1 MASRKGLY
9 FRGGSAEDHRLEK
22 VRAETAQRLSTKSPA
37 TATSKIPLFHSSMF
51 SRGSRSRT
59 DAEPANSKRVDYPTL
74 RKPQGSPIG
83 GLPSKKEL
91 SATDMPTPSR
101 NFGSGIPTAQIP
113 RGIRS
118 PQSKDARPEG
128 RPRKVLRRKASSV
141 DQHAQYAST
150 ASTSFSDIST
160 SPRPSRENAS
170 SPGGYTDPFPGSML
184 GISMPSVSA
193 PSSIVQGVRPL
204 ISEEA
209 TPSSRMANYTS
220 SGQPQKTSSTNK
232 LPRPAS
238 GFPSHSSSPS
248 TRYSES
254 PGPFSRTSTPTSMS
268 SHSPGI
274 VSAPSKSASRPRQ
287 PSPTRS
293 RPPITRRRLGGT
305 ADQDSLDVARTQG
318 LPALRESLTSSS
330 SSSTVKGVDRI
341 EATEAMKGH
350 CRSRLSPPPPSPP
363 LRKSSRL
370 YRKPTLQDDV
380 VGGRFEATNTTKM
393 YDLDASRSSTAPEQ
407 RINTSPQVPTQR
419 RAPPRPSREGT
430 PRLDDNEP
438 SPVIQSNLSR
448 LVTTGHKRRASLE
461 KGIPVH
467 AVGNHMIY
475 PEFASLLRSSTNA
488 STTSRRP
495 TVVPSPSPEELT
507 QRPSRDS
514 PSLRQRPTPPL
525 RADTASRQAKREPSP
540 LGITLS
546 KSPSRFGIFSR
557 HKKAPPE
564 SSDMETGEK
573 IPKKGP
579 AAGTGHEG
587 YGKYA
592 RRGRSGSAITN
603 ASRNRSTSADS
614 NTTGATCTSFSRK
627 SSVSSR
633 GEFEIDEFY
642 LERLS
647 PVVIPGGAGILG
659 DRSSTSENYGT
670 CSGES
675 LCGIASSMDP
685 KQKSQATVIRGNS
698 IGHVSTNATSERRG
712 SRSLPQE
719 RDILARM
726 EHTRHVPDIDN
737 PKKTPTLATR
747 RSLHRSQTFKEAEPF
762 KILPPINTRAV
773 ATSPPWES
781 YDTMQFLEL
790 QPDSSSHLTED
801 ISEGREGNWLKSRK
815 TTKRTASPMNWNF
828 FQRAHAP
835 PKVVRHDKF
844 YDDAN
849 SPQKL
854 PVTISRLPEAR
865 SIAHYAM
872 IDEKDQSDSATLEDL
887 LQVVEGGAKSPRK
900 EDTWYHSESAEYE
913 QKHEHTM
920 SLLLPSPPVFTK
932 EFTKQSR
939 PASPAV
945 PLHQGEALRVQSPV
959 SQPLPEPEKPRLRQ
973 VGRIPTVISKR
984 DRPHKPP
991 PQSFSRPFARTPVM
1005 ERNPPAGDQ
1014 FPTVQRPVLGFQT
1027 DFIPSCPFDG
1037 AESGKPASAPVVA
1050 TEYFSPAGIP
1060 EFLVFPPRVG
1070 SEVSASSSSGILSF
1084 AASTAVLPQPDAALS
1099 EDEVWD
1105 EYDELL
1111 DNVGS
1116 SSSSKAPKTTVNTSR
1131 SYLSRESEERGL
1143 RKPARGAMEKGV
1155 PVLGR
1160 RESLEDP
1167 SPALPLRTPAP
1178 VGALPSPPRSS
1189 RLLTPIR
1196 SPALPP
1202 STPLSFSEFFAGYG
1216 DRSSASTKD
1225 QPQSDLSGSHYSTDS
1240 ITSTP
1245 IPSRSGQNQNN
1256 HLLARNTSNDF
1267 KAQSNLR
1274 FSALM
1279 VSRWLSFGR
1288 VLFSPAHQEIQQSPQ
1303 NRVLVL
1309 DGLGN
1314 DDWSFYCALTYPSA
1328 IVCNL
1333 SAFQPAPTTAE
1344 NLVLA
1349 SSLPPSNHRQPPPPN
1364 HRQIHHASIG
1374 HPFPFPRG
1382 FFTAAVVRFPL
1393 ASSDPAYRNAISECK
1408 RVLRP
1413 GGYLELS
1420 VLDIDMLNMG
1430 NRARRAVRALK
1441 LRMQAQDPH
1450 VSLQPASDSIQ
1461 KLLGRQGFENL
1472 NRCMVGVPVAGLVS
1486 DSRAGS
1492 FDEEAGECLADLLRD
1507 ESGRGDVGITKM
1519 VARVGRWWYT
1529 RCYEMAVLEAEAH
1542 ADSRGE
1548 EEQEASGRQ
1557 REKKREKVG
1566 SIWADRA
1573 LLKECERRET
1583 GFKLLICYAQ
1593 KPVAARR
1600 RTVSV

>member
-1 MASRKGLY
+1 MASRKALH
-9 FRGGSAEDHRLEK
+9 FRGGTGEEEDRLEK
-22 VRAETAQRLSTKSPA
+22 VRAETAQRVSTKSSA
-37 TATSKIPLFHSSMF
+37 TTTSKIPLFHSSMF
-51 SRGSRSRT
+51 SRGNRSRT
-59 DAEPANSKRVDYPTL
+59 DAGEASSKTVEYPTL
-74 RKPQGSPIG
+74 RKPQGRPVG
-83 GLPSKKEL
+83 GPPSKKET
-91 SATDMPTPSR
+91 SATDMPTASR
-101 NFGSGIPTAQIP
+101 NVGLGIQTAQIP
-113 RGIRS
+113 RGVTS
-118 PQSKDARPEG
+118 PQSKDGRSDG
-128 RPRKVLRRKASSV
+128 RPRYVLRRKASSV

-150 ASTSFSDIST
+150 ASTSFSDVST
-160 SPRPSRENAS
+160 SLRPSREIAS

-193 PSSIVQGVRPL
+193 SSSIVQGVRAAV
-204 ISEEA
+204 SEGS
-209 TPSSRMANYTS
+209 TSSSRMANYMS
-220 SGQPQKTSSTNK
+220 SGQPQKISSTN

-238 GFPSHSSSPS
+238 GFLVHSSSPS
-248 TRYSES
+248 SLYSES

-274 VSAPSKSASRPRQ
+274 VLAPSKSASRLRQ

-305 ADQDSLDVARTQG
+305 AHQDSLDVARAQG

-330 SSSTVKGVDRI
+330 SSSTVKGVDRA
-341 EATEAMKGH
+341 EATEAKKGH
-350 CRSRLSPPPPSPP
+350 SRSRLSPPPPSPP

-370 YRKPTLQDDV
+370 YRKPSLGNDA
-380 VGGRFEATNTTKM
+380 VGGRFEATNTTGM
-393 YDLDASRSSTAPEQ
+393 HDLDASRASTAPEQ
-407 RINTSPQVPTQR
+407 RTNTSPQVPTQR

-430 PRLDDNEP
+430 PRLDDNGP

-448 LVTTGHKRRASLE
+448 LVTTGHKRRESIE
-461 KGIPVH
+461 KGAPIH
-467 AVGNHMIY
+467 AVGKDMVY
-475 PEFASLLRSSTNA
+475 PEFASLVRSSTNA
-488 STTSRRP
+488 STSSKRP
-495 TVVPSPSPEELT
+495 TVVLSPNLEEVT
-507 QRPSRDS
+507 QRPSQ
-514 PSLRQRPTPPL
+514 SLRQRPTPPL
-525 RADTASRQAKREPSP
+525 QTDTSSGHAKREPSP
-540 LGITLS
+540 LSATSS

-564 SSDMETGEK
+564 SADMETGERVS
-573 IPKKGP
+573 KKGP

-587 YGKYA
+587 YGKYS
-592 RRGRSGSAITN
+592 RRGRSGSVTTK
-603 ASRNRSTSADS
+603 ASRNRSTSANS
-614 NTTGATCTSFSRK
+614 NTTGATPTSFSRK

-633 GEFEIDEFY
+633 GDAEVDEFY

-659 DRSSTSENYGT
+659 DKSSTSENYGT
-670 CSGES
+670 SSGES
-675 LCGIASSMDP
+675 SSGIASSVDP
-685 KQKSQATVIRGNS
+685 KTESQGTVIRGKS
-698 IGHVSTNATSERRG
+698 IGNVSTNATSERKG

-726 EHTRHVPDIDN
+726 EPTQYVADMDN
-737 PKKTPTLATR
+737 PREIPTLATR
-747 RSLHRSQTFKEAEPF
+747 RSLHRSQTFKEGEPF
-762 KILPPINTRAV
+762 KRLPPINTRAN

-781 YDTMQFLEL
+781 YDTMQSSEPLT
-790 QPDSSSHLTED
+790 DSSSHLTED

-815 TTKRTASPMNWNF
+815 TMKRTASPMKWNF

-835 PKVVRHDKF
+835 PKVVRHDNF
-844 YDDAN
+844 YDDVN

-872 IDEKDQSDSATLEDL
+872 IDEKDQSDSGTLEDL
-887 LQVVEGGAKSPRK
+887 LQVVEDGAKSREK
-900 EDTWYHSESAEYE
+900 EDTWYHSESAEHA
-913 QKHEHTM
+913 QRHEHTM
-920 SLLLPSPPVFTK
+920 SLLLPSPPVFIK
-932 EFTKQSR
+932 ELIKQSR

-959 SQPLPEPEKPRLRQ
+959 SQPLPETEQPRLRQ
-973 VGRIPTVISKR
+973 VGRIPRVISKR
-984 DRPHKPP
+984 DRLHKPP

-1005 ERNPPAGDQ
+1005 ESNPPARTE
-1014 FPTVQRPVLGFQT
+1014 FPTVQRPVLGVQT
-1027 DFIPSCPFDG
+1027 DFIPSRPFEG

-1050 TEYFSPAGIP
+1050 TEPFSPADIR
-1060 EFLVFPPRVG
+1060 EFLVFPPRVR

-1084 AASTAVLPQPDAALS
+1084 PATTAVLPQPDATLS

-1111 DNVGS
+1111 DSVS
-1116 SSSSKAPKTTVNTSR
+1116 SSPSKAPKTTVNASR
-1131 SYLSRESEERGL
+1131 SYLFGESKERGSE
-1143 RKPARGAMEKGV
+1143 RPARGLMEKGV
-1155 PVLGR
+1155 LILR
-1160 RESLEDP
+1160 TQESRQDP
-1167 SPALPLRTPAP
+1167 LPAHPLQSPAPI
-1178 VGALPSPPRSS
+1178 GALPSPPRSS

-1225 QPQSDLSGSHYSTDS
+1225 QPQSDLSASHYSTDS
-1240 ITSTP
+1240 IPSSPTP
-1245 IPSRSGQNQNN
+1245 IRSGQN
-1256 HLLARNTSNDF
+1256 RNTQIMARKTSNGSN
-1267 KAQSNLR
+1267 AQSNLR

-1288 VLFSPAHQEIQQSPQ
+1288 VLFSPAHTEIQHSPQ

-1328 IVCNL
+1328 IVYNL
-1333 SAFQPAPTTAE
+1333 SAFQPAPTTAK
-1344 NLVLA
+1344 NSYPA
-1349 SSLPPSNHRQPPPPN
+1349 SSSPPSN
-1364 HRQIHHASIG
+1364 HRQIHHASIA

-1382 FFTAAVVRFPL
+1382 FFTAAVVRFPI

-1461 KLLGRQGFENL
+1461 KLLGRRGFENL
-1472 NRCMVGVPVAGLVS
+1472 NRCMVGVPVAGMVS

-1492 FDEEAGECLADLLRD
+1492 FDEEAGGSLADLLRD

-1529 RCYEMAVLEAEAH
+1529 RCYEMAVLEAEAE
-1542 ADSRGE
+1542 AEAEAEQERRGE
-1548 EEQEASGRQ
+1548 GEGSERDG
-1557 REKKREKVG
+1557 EKVG

-1583 GFKLLICYAQ
+1583 SFKLLICYAQ
-1593 KPVAARR
+1593 KPIAARR